1 MCFKVETSPKW
12 DDENKKY
19 NGRAKRRQKK
29 ISN

>member
-1 MCFKVETSPKW
+1 MCFKVENSPKW

-19 NGRAKRRQKK
+19 NGCAKRRQKK